1 MVNFAVTRVIA
12 ALFLKSTLE
21 VAAREKE
28 KVANEAR
35 SPTFRG
41 VLGFNGRDLMKKPWS
56 HILLGAYSE
65 P

>member
-28 KVANEAR
+28 KVANEAL
-35 SPTFRG
+35 SHTIGG
-41 VLGFNGRDLMKKPWS
+41 VSGLVS
-56 HILLGAYSE
+56 TVIAT
-65 P
+65 